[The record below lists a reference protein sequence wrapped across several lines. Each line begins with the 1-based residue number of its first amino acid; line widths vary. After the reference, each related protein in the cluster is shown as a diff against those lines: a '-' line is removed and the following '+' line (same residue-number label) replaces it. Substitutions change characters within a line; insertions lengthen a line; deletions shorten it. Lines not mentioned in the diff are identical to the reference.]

1 MHMIAMIFIVASLV
15 QSAICMKWVETGHE
29 VRSKR
34 VDRWCLFIFPMLFAL
49 VCSRVVL
56 GAVQKL

>member
-1 MHMIAMIFIVASLV
+1 MGLWSDGNALGVVWIG
-15 QSAICMKWVETGHE
+15 QE

-34 VDRWCLFIFPMLFAL
+34 VDRWCLFIFPILFAL

-56 GAVQKL
+56 GAAQQL